1 MRTLRSTVAVGG
13 MALLVLSGAGCGNI
27 AKKGLEQGIKSATH
41 GSVDLNNNGLTLK
54 GHDSNGNSCTVTV
67 GDTGASGDCLDS
79 NGKSIAS
86 GKADSNGASGVI
98 TDSNGDTCSGS
109 VGTDTGSGK
118 CVDSNGKTVVSGN
131 ANSDSGNLN
140 VNDSNGSSSYAIGSQ
155 SLPSGWPSEITPP
168 SGVKINA
175 TINTPSS
182 KSVSYNT
189 SDSPS
194 KVATFWA
201 NKLSSAG
208 YTKQGSINNTTLTE
222 VSYTGHGKT
231 VTVESIGE
239 GGATNVTVVESNH

>member
-1 MRTLRSTVAVGG
+1 MRSLRSTVAVGG
-13 MALLVLSGAGCGNI
+13 LALLVLSGAGCGNI
-27 AKKGLEQGIKSATH
+27 AKKGLEQTIKSATH
-41 GSVDLNNNGLTLK
+41 GSVDINDKGLTLK

-79 NGKSIAS
+79 NGKPIAS

-98 TDSNGDTCSGS
+98 KDSNGNTCSGS

-118 CVDSNGKTVVSGN
+118 CVDSNGKTVISGN

-189 SDSPS
+189 SDAPD
-194 KVATFWA
+194 KVATYWS
-201 NKLSSAG
+201 NKLSAAG
-208 YTKQGSINNTTLTE
+208 FTKQGGINNSSLTE
-222 VSYTGHGKT
+222 VSYKKGGTT
-231 VTVESIGE
+231 VTVEAIGE
-239 GGATNVTVVESNH
+239 GGTTNVEAVETNS

>member
-1 MRTLRSTVAVGG
+1 MRSLRSTVAVGG
-13 MALLVLSGAGCGNI
+13 LALLVLSGAGCGNI

-41 GSVDLNNNGLTLK
+41 GSVDINGKKVTV
-54 GHDSNGNSCTVTV
+54 HDSNGNTCSANF
-67 GDTGASGDCLDS
+67 GDTTTGKCVDS
-79 NGKSIAS
+79 NGDTVAS
-86 GKADSNGASGVI
+86 GKVDSNGASGVI
-98 TDSNGDTCSGS
+98 TDSNGNTCSGS

-131 ANSDSGNLN
+131 ANSDSGSLN
-140 VNDSNGSSSYAIGSQ
+140 VNDSNGSSSFAVGSQ

-168 SGVKINA
+168 NGVKINA

-189 SDSPS
+189 SDSTD
-194 KVATFWA
+194 KVATFWS
-201 NKLSSAG
+201 NKLSDAG
-208 YTKQGSINNTTLTE
+208 FTKQGGMNNTGLSE

-231 VTVESIGE
+231 VTVEAIGE